1 MSMLGR
7 GQDEADVD
15 SADLL
20 VRPEDEVALL
30 LYLSTTGY
38 IEIEENIHRFTL
50 LFWMNRLC

>member
-38 IEIEENIHRFTL
+38 IEIEQNIHRFTL